1 MIGWFIEV
9 NTLDNQTLLEH
20 TQNLRI
26 WIEEAYEQ
34 YQKGKAEEEYPVYD
48 FHTDIQPAVET
59 FDQKMEEWLTAA
71 ISFIHLAKPRYLHE
85 EQLEAVKENGKEV
98 ILQSYF
104 GKQHAPRV
112 KNLVESVIYTLN
124 LLIEEINKRS

>member
-34 YQKGKAEEEYPVYD
+34 YQNGKAEEEYPVYD

-98 ILQSYF
+98 VLQSYF

>member
-1 MIGWFIEV
+1 M
-9 NTLDNQTLLEH
+9 NTLDNQTLLKY
-20 TQNLRI
+20 TQELRT

-48 FHTDIQPAVET
+48 FYKDIQPAIDK
-59 FDQKMEEWLTAA
+59 FDKQMEEWLTAA
-71 ISFIHLAKPRYLHE
+71 ISFVHQVKPRYLHQD
-85 EQLEAVKENGKEV
+85 QLDAVKENGKEV
-98 ILQSYF
+98 VLQSYF

-124 LLIEEINKRS
+124 LLIEEIKKRS

>member
-1 MIGWFIEV
+1 M

-20 TQNLRI
+20 TQELRI

-48 FHTDIQPAVET
+48 FHTDIRPAVET

-71 ISFIHLAKPRYLHE
+71 ISFIHLVKPRYLHE

-98 ILQSYF
+98 VLQSYF

>member
-1 MIGWFIEV
+1 M

-26 WIEEAYEQ
+26 WIEKAYEQ
-34 YQKGKAEEEYPVYD
+34 YQKGKAEEEYPSYD
-48 FHTDIQPAVET
+48 FYTDIQPAVDT

-71 ISFIHLAKPRYLHE
+71 ISFVQQVKPRYLHK

-98 ILQSYF
+98 VLQSYF

-112 KNLVESVIYTLN
+112 KNLVESVVYTLN
-124 LLIEEINKRS
+124 LLIEEIKQRS

>member
-20 TQNLRI
+20 TQELRI

-48 FHTDIQPAVET
+48 FHTEIQPAVET

-98 ILQSYF
+98 VLQSYF

>member
-1 MIGWFIEV
+1 M

-26 WIEEAYEQ
+26 WIEKAYEQ

-48 FHTDIQPAVET
+48 FHTVIQPAVET
-59 FDQKMEEWLTAA
+59 FDQKMEEWLSAA

-98 ILQSYF
+98 VLQSYF

>member
-1 MIGWFIEV
+1 M

-59 FDQKMEEWLTAA
+59 FDQKMKEWLTAA

-98 ILQSYF
+98 VLQSYF

>member
-1 MIGWFIEV
+1 M

-26 WIEEAYEQ
+26 WIEKAYEQ

-48 FHTDIQPAVET
+48 FHTVIQPAVET
-59 FDQKMEEWLTAA
+59 FDQKMEDWLSAA

-98 ILQSYF
+98 VLQSYF

>member
-1 MIGWFIEV
+1 M
-9 NTLDNQTLLEH
+9 NTLDNQTLLKR
-20 TQNLRI
+20 TQELRI

-71 ISFIHLAKPRYLHE
+71 ISFIHLAKPRYLHQ
-85 EQLEAVKENGKEV
+85 EQLEAVQENGKEV
-98 ILQSYF
+98 VLQSYF

>member
-59 FDQKMEEWLTAA
+59 FDQKMKEWLTAA

-98 ILQSYF
+98 VLQSYF

>member
-1 MIGWFIEV
+1 M

-20 TQNLRI
+20 TQELRI

-48 FHTDIQPAVET
+48 FHTEIQPAVES

-98 ILQSYF
+98 VLQSYF

-124 LLIEEINKRS
+124 LLIEEINNRS

>member
-1 MIGWFIEV
+1 M

-20 TQNLRI
+20 TQELRI

-34 YQKGKAEEEYPVYD
+34 YQKGKAEEEYPAYD
-48 FHTDIQPAVET
+48 FHTEIQPAVES

-98 ILQSYF
+98 VLQSYF

-112 KNLVESVIYTLN
+112 KNLVESVVYTLN

>member
-1 MIGWFIEV
+1 M
-9 NTLDNQTLLEH
+9 NTLDNQTLLKR
-20 TQNLRI
+20 TQELRI

-59 FDQKMEEWLTAA
+59 FDQKIEEWLTAA
-71 ISFIHLAKPRYLHE
+71 ISFIHLAKPRYLHQ
-85 EQLEAVKENGKEV
+85 EQLEAVQENGKEV
-98 ILQSYF
+98 VLQSYF

>member
-1 MIGWFIEV
+1 M

-26 WIEEAYEQ
+26 WIEEAYDQ

-59 FDQKMEEWLTAA
+59 FDQKMKEWLTAA

-98 ILQSYF
+98 VLQSYF

>member
-1 MIGWFIEV
+1 M
-9 NTLDNQTLLEH
+9 DNQTLLEH
-20 TQNLRI
+20 TQELRL

-48 FHTDIQPAVET
+48 FHTEIQPAVET

-71 ISFIHLAKPRYLHE
+71 ISFIHLTKPRYLHE
-85 EQLEAVKENGKEV
+85 GQLEAVKENGKEV
-98 ILQSYF
+98 VLQSYF

>member
-1 MIGWFIEV
+1 M

-20 TQNLRI
+20 TQELRL

-48 FHTDIQPAVET
+48 FHTEIQPAVET

-71 ISFIHLAKPRYLHE
+71 ISFIHLTKPRYLHE
-85 EQLEAVKENGKEV
+85 GQLEAVKENGKEV
-98 ILQSYF
+98 VLQSYF

>member
-1 MIGWFIEV
+1 M

-20 TQNLRI
+20 TQELRI

-34 YQKGKAEEEYPVYD
+34 YQKGKAEEGYPVYD
-48 FHTDIQPAVET
+48 FHTEIQPAIES
-59 FDQKMEEWLTAA
+59 FDQRMEEWLTAA

-98 ILQSYF
+98 VLQSYF

>member
-1 MIGWFIEV
+1 M
-9 NTLDNQTLLEH
+9 NTLDNQTLLKH
-20 TQNLRI
+20 TQELRI

-48 FHTDIQPAVET
+48 FHTNIQPAVET
-59 FDQKMEEWLTAA
+59 FDQKMEEWLTAS
-71 ISFIHLAKPRYLHE
+71 ISFIHLAKPRYLHQ
-85 EQLEAVKENGKEV
+85 EQLEAVQENGKEV
-98 ILQSYF
+98 VLQSYF

>member
-1 MIGWFIEV
+1 M
-9 NTLDNQTLLEH
+9 DNQTLLEH

-34 YQKGKAEEEYPVYD
+34 YQKGKAEEEYPSYD
-48 FHTDIQPAVET
+48 FYTDIQPVP
-59 FDQKMEEWLTAA
+59 LL
-71 ISFIHLAKPRYLHE
+71 HLIRKWKSGSPLRSRLLSSTKPRYLHQ

-98 ILQSYF
+98 VLQSYF

-112 KNLVESVIYTLN
+112 KNLVESVVYTLN
-124 LLIEEINKRS
+124 LLIEEIKKRS

>member
-1 MIGWFIEV
+1 M

-20 TQNLRI
+20 TQELRI

-48 FHTDIQPAVET
+48 FHTEIQPAVES

-98 ILQSYF
+98 VLQSYF

>member
-1 MIGWFIEV
+1 M
-9 NTLDNQTLLEH
+9 DNQTLLEH
-20 TQNLRI
+20 TQDLRI
-26 WIEEAYEQ
+26 WIKEAYEQ

-71 ISFIHLAKPRYLHE
+71 ISFIHLVKPRYLHQ

-98 ILQSYF
+98 VLQSYF

>member
-1 MIGWFIEV
+1 MNI
-9 NTLDNQTLLEH
+9 LDNQTLLEH
-20 TQNLRI
+20 TQELRI

-71 ISFIHLAKPRYLHE
+71 ISFIHLVKPRYLHQ

-98 ILQSYF
+98 VLQSYF

>member
-1 MIGWFIEV
+1 M

-20 TQNLRI
+20 TQELRI

-48 FHTDIQPAVET
+48 FHTEIQPAVET
-59 FDQKMEEWLTAA
+59 FDQKIEEWLTAA

-98 ILQSYF
+98 VLQSYF

>member
-1 MIGWFIEV
+1 M

-20 TQNLRI
+20 TQELRI

-48 FHTDIQPAVET
+48 FHTEIQPAVES

-71 ISFIHLAKPRYLHE
+71 ISFIHLAKPIYLHE

-98 ILQSYF
+98 VLQSYF

>member
-1 MIGWFIEV
+1 M
-9 NTLDNQTLLEH
+9 DNQTLLEH
-20 TQNLRI
+20 TQELRI

-48 FHTDIQPAVET
+48 FHTEIQPAVES

-98 ILQSYF
+98 VLQSYF

-124 LLIEEINKRS
+124 LLIEEINNRS

>member
-1 MIGWFIEV
+1 M

-20 TQNLRI
+20 TQELRI

-34 YQKGKAEEEYPVYD
+34 YQKGKAEEEYPSYD
-48 FHTDIQPAVET
+48 FYTDIQPAVVT

-71 ISFIHLAKPRYLHE
+71 ISFIEQAKPRYLHQ

-98 ILQSYF
+98 VLQSYF

-112 KNLVESVIYTLN
+112 KNLVESVVYTLN
-124 LLIEEINKRS
+124 LLIEEIKKRS

>member
-1 MIGWFIEV
+1 M

-20 TQNLRI
+20 TQNLRK

-98 ILQSYF
+98 VLQSYF